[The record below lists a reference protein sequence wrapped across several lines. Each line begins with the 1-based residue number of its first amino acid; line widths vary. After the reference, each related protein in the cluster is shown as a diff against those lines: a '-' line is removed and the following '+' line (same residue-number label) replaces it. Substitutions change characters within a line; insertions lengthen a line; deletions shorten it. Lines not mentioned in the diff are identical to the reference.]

1 MSKGLKLGLTYV
13 ITLIAAFAIFGF
25 MGWLFIDIMR
35 GDASSEIA
43 APVTAPAE
51 YTPTA
56 ADRRTIIA
64 VADLGDKKS
73 DVVFMLI
80 RFLPED
86 TNAVFLPLPPDTI
99 CGGSTLYEL
108 YRNGSGTGARDG
120 AEAALGIDID
130 KYIVM
135 DSGAFETFCGL
146 FSGTTYTVP
155 YNLIFTEETGAQTV
169 ILQGQTY
176 LDADTVKS
184 LLTCG
189 GYKNGEEERTTAAVQ
204 IIGTM
209 LNAKLTS
216 NFAEFLDNT
225 FNTIINSGVT
235 TDISKFDYDE
245 SRDALRYTVT
255 RTDRF
260 CRSAFPTGTFDG
272 NGGYVLDPNFLNVLD
287 TLFKIDEND

>member
-1 MSKGLKLGLTYV
+1 MSKGLKIGLTYV

-25 MGWLFIDIMR
+25 MGWLFIDMMKN
-35 GDASSEIA
+35 DSSTEVTAA
-43 APVTAPAE
+43 APASE
-51 YTPTA
+51 YVPTA

-64 VADLGDKKS
+64 VADLGEAKT
-73 DVVFMLI
+73 DVVFMVI

-86 TNAVFLPLPPDTI
+86 TNAVFLPLPPDTM

-108 YRNGSGTGARDG
+108 YRGGSGTGARDG

-135 DSGAFETFCGL
+135 DNSAFETFCGL
-146 FSGTTYTVP
+146 FSGSTYNVP
-155 YNLIFTEETGAQTV
+155 YNLIFTEESGAQTV

-176 LDADTVKS
+176 LDGAMVKS
-184 LLTCG
+184 LITCA
-189 GYKNGEEERTTAAVQ
+189 GYKNGEDERTIASVQ
-204 IIGTM
+204 IISSM
-209 LNAKLTS
+209 LNTKLTS
-216 NFAEFLDNT
+216 SFTEFMDNT

-245 SRDALRYTVT
+245 SRDALRYTVS

-260 CRSAFPTGTFDG
+260 CRSAFPTGVYSEDG
-272 NGGYVLDPNFLNVLD
+272 RYVLDPNFLLALD
-287 TLFKIDEND
+287 TLFKLDEE